1 MARVTSWPGHRAK
14 TEEEFSREQN
24 GRPEI
29 EPHAKTEEGT
39 EWHRAWGYGDR
50 RIPCEGGGD
59 ADPRKLAP
67 WDQHHATEAETD
79 EDEKMRK

>member
-1 MARVTSWPGHRAK
+1 MLYSRASIIMVLVVPMARVTSWPGHRAK

-39 EWHRAWGYGDR
+39 E
-50 RIPCEGGGD
+50 
-59 ADPRKLAP
+59 
-67 WDQHHATEAETD
+67 
-79 EDEKMRK
+79 